1 MKLAQKTLLL
11 PVLAA
16 LAFLIIYLVVD
27 YSDKENS
34 RLYGQVQSG
43 HLAALRLCLDIN
55 QGSMD
60 IRYML
65 QDQLALV
72 AEAEKIKKELG
83 DIRRRIISSFD
94 RLEKNKSVSKD
105 FVKRWKSSFIRFYDD
120 ARENA
125 FSSEDIEVGATNKS
139 YDEFKEL
146 QKTAIANQELG
157 VQGALEELR
166 KNMSS
171 SKFSITLTIFICT
184 ALLVILSY
192 ALVRSVTVPIINSLE
207 FVNAVSN
214 GDLRPNSELL
224 DVSGD
229 DEISA
234 LVAALDEMRQGLY
247 VLIGEVRNRSDD
259 LNTATDSL
267 LAGSTNLDKSADEL
281 NEHAQLVAAS
291 AAQQSASITTI
302 ATRSEAISSLMDEL
316 TGGAEDMAAQVNNI
330 AVSAEEASVSVSKV
344 ATANEQLS
352 TTADISSSTM
362 AQVSES
368 IMSISAAIE
377 ELTATLSEVAMSCN
391 KARDASARCTSQA
404 NEGGGAMRKLR
415 ETSIRVG
422 KVIDVIHDIADQ
434 TNMLA
439 LNATIEA
446 ARAGEAGKGFAVV
459 AKEIKELARQT
470 AEATKQ
476 IAAQIGEMQA
486 DAELATRN
494 IDGIVESVSTND
506 GIISEIARS
515 VNQHQSVAQEIA
527 VNMAHAARGAED
539 VNQRSTDIRVVAR
552 EIARNSSDAATGGQE
567 IAERAARLANASM
580 GLSSNVGDA
589 NNDVED
595 ITRTNN
601 ELRSGIEFVAK
612 AAAELE
618 VISKSAT
625 TVSVNVKSETERIT
639 LISGKLSEA
648 VSKFKTE

>member
-11 PVLAA
+11 PILAA
-16 LAFLIIYLVVD
+16 MAFLIIYLVVD
-27 YSDKENS
+27 YSDRENA

-43 HLAALRLCLDIN
+43 HLAALRFCLDIN
-55 QGSMD
+55 QGSTD
-60 IRYML
+60 IRYKL

-72 AEAEKIKKELG
+72 ARETEIKKEL
-83 DIRRRIISSFD
+83 DEIRRRVITDFESLS
-94 RLEKNKSVSKD
+94 KNKSMSSD
-105 FVKRWKSSFIRFYDD
+105 FVRQWKDAFIKFYR
-120 ARENA
+120 AAFEQA
-125 FSSEDIEVGATNKS
+125 FSSTETEANESFVAFQK
-139 YDEFKEL
+139 L
-146 QKTAIANQELG
+146 QQTAISNQELG

-171 SKFSITLTIFICT
+171 SKLSITITIFICT

-214 GDLRPNSELL
+214 GDLRPNNELL

-247 VLIGEVRNRSDD
+247 DLIGEVRNRSDD
-259 LNTATDSL
+259 LNMATDTL
-267 LAGSTNLDKSADEL
+267 LAGSNNLDKSADEL

-302 ATRSEAISSLMDEL
+302 ATRSEAIYSLMDEL

-352 TTADISSSTM
+352 TTADQSSSTM

-486 DAELATRN
+486 DAELASRN

-567 IAERAARLANASM
+567 IAERAARLANASS
-580 GLSSNVGDA
+580 GLSNNVGDA
-589 NNDVED
+589 SAGVED

-618 VISKSAT
+618 VISKTAT

-639 LISGKLSEA
+639 VISGQLSEA